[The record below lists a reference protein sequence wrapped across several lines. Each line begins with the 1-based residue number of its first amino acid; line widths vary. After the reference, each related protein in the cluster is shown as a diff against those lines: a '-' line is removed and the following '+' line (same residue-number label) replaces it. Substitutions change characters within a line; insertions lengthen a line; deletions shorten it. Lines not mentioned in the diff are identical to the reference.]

1 MRWTSV
7 SSVASIGFQL
17 GQLIILARILGPE
30 AFGLMALVLVV
41 TRILQP
47 LADAGLH
54 QAVIFHPNLSKDIL
68 STLYWINL
76 FIGCVLALSVF
87 VGAPYLAQLLG
98 DNRLTKLFQLVCPI
112 LILGPLASQIIA
124 LFTRDLK
131 FDRLAI
137 IQIGSLGAEF
147 TTAVTFACL
156 GWGVYSLIWG
166 YLARFIVQAILA
178 WWYAGFSYLPQWT
191 WGLSQA
197 WPYLRFGLFETG
209 NLLINVFSTQIDK
222 ALVGRILGPT
232 ILGYYSIAWEL
243 IVFPIA
249 RINPIINR
257 VSFPIFAKIK
267 AIPEQLN
274 RYYYRSVSLL
284 LLINIPALIG
294 LALVAEPFVEVFY
307 GKEWLPAAPLIQ
319 ILAIVGIHK
328 AFANPGSGLLLAQG
342 RADIGFY
349 WNIGWTLALTMIIAL
364 GLYQYPNAQTAA
376 WTQLVAAFLLGWIW
390 HFLVARY
397 GNVRYKKLL
406 LFAGRTVVLCLPMI
420 LLLGFTPSWTEWVVL
435 DLGLRIL
442 AGVVLFTL
450 LYGLL
455 YQEEWRFWLE
465 SLRQRNHN
473 TAQNRDL

>member
-1 MRWTSV
+1 
-7 SSVASIGFQL
+7 
-17 GQLIILARILGPE
+17 
-30 AFGLMALVLVV
+30 MALVLVV

-47 LADAGLH
+47 LTDAGLH
-54 QAVIFHPNLSKDIL
+54 QAVIFHPDLSIEIL

-76 FIGCVLALSVF
+76 FLGGLLALLVF
-87 VGAPYLAQLLG
+87 GGAPYLAQLLG
-98 DNRLTKLFQLVCPI
+98 DNRLTELFQLVCPI
-112 LILGPLASQIIA
+112 LIFGPFASQLIA
-124 LFTRDLK
+124 LFTRDLQ

-147 TTAVTFACL
+147 GTAVSLAYL
-156 GWGVYSLIWG
+156 GWGVHALIWG
-166 YLARFIVQAILA
+166 YLARFAVQAAIA
-178 WWYAGFSYLPQWT
+178 WLFAGRSYLPQWT
-191 WGLSQA
+191 FRARIS

-232 ILGYYSIAWEL
+232 VLGYYSIAWEL

-267 AIPEQLN
+267 EIPAQLN

-307 GKEWLPAAPLIQ
+307 GKAWLPAAPLIQ

-349 WNIGWTLALTMIIAL
+349 WNVGWTLALTLIIAL
-364 GLYQYPNAQTAA
+364 GLYQYPQAETAA

-390 HFLVARY
+390 HWLVARY
-397 GNVRYKKLL
+397 GQVQYKRLL
-406 LFAGRTVVLCLPMI
+406 LFAGRTLLLCVPMI
-420 LLLGFTPSWTEWVVL
+420 ALLTYSPAWSEWVALDLLLRVV
-435 DLGLRIL
+435 
-442 AGVVLFTL
+442 AGAVLFAL
-450 LYGLL
+450 PYGLL
-455 YQEEWRFWLE
+455 FREEWRFWLQTMQQGKQSKE
-465 SLRQRNHN
+465 
-473 TAQNRDL
+473 QNSDL